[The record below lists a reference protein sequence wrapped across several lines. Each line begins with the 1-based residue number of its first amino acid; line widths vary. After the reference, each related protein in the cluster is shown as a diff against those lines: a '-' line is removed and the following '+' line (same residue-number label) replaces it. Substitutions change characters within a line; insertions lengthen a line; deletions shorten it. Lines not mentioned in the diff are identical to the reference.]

1 MLKKSLLLVLLVF
14 SQIIYAD
21 ELPDDCEAAVDAA
34 DRLNSD
40 SNKHCDYSK
49 TGLNGVLH
57 KAFANK
63 AAASEQATKA
73 VVAEQTPK
81 VAAAVTSNLPRAI
94 AREFDSAQQL
104 NVLRYELL
112 QLAAKD
118 CAAGFVLVEER
129 YLPVADKRLKLE
141 LR

>member
-1 MLKKSLLLVLLVF
+1 MLLMF
-14 SQIIYAD
+14 SQLICAD

-63 AAASEQATKA
+63 AAVPEQATKEA
-73 VVAEQTPK
+73 APEQAPT
-81 VAAAVTSNLPRAI
+81 ATAAVTGNLPRAI

-104 NVLRYELL
+104 SVLRYELL

-129 YLPVADKRLKLE
+129 YLPVAAKHLKLE
-141 LR
+141 LNYRCL

>member
-63 AAASEQATKA
+63 EAASESSAK
-73 VVAEQTPK
+73 VVADISAKT
-81 VAAAVTSNLPRAI
+81 NLPQLL
-94 AREFDSAQQL
+94 AREFDSAPQL
-104 NVLRYELL
+104 SAVRYELI
-112 QLAAKD
+112 QLAAKS
-118 CAAGFVLVEER
+118 CGA
-129 YLPVADKRLKLE
+129 
-141 LR
+141 